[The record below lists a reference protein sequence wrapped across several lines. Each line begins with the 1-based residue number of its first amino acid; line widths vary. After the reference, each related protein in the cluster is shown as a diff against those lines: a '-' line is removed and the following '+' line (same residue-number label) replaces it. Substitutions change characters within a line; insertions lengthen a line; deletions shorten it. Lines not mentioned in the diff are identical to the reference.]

1 MNRHAPKTI
10 VRPGWFGT
18 AVAADGVRAYFDAQN
33 EQLINS
39 DVKPGAVFIGDSITQ
54 LLEPNAFFPEAA
66 GILINRGIGGD
77 DSTYLRKR
85 FEADALQL
93 APELVVMLIGTNDM
107 GLRLELLN
115 DAITGTICDNVTVMA
130 AQANERHIRLA
141 IGSILPVW
149 GPAFYPVPEFTRR
162 RNAQVVACNSRL
174 LMIAQD
180 HRAIYVDYHAA
191 MLDENNQLRKNLSE
205 DGIHPNYDGFVV
217 MMGVLQKTLRRESV
231 FVLNKEGVSICGT

>member
-1 MNRHAPKTI
+1 MNSHAPKTI
-10 VRPGWFGT
+10 VRPGLFGT
-18 AVAADGVRAYFDAQN
+18 AVFADGWRPYFDAQN
-33 EQLINS
+33 EQFINS
-39 DVKPGAVFIGDSITQ
+39 GVRPGAVFIGDSITQ

-115 DAITGTICDNVTVMA
+115 DAITDTICDNISAMA
-130 AQANERHIRLA
+130 AQAKERHTRLA

-162 RNAQVVACNSRL
+162 RNAQIAACNSRL

-191 MLDENNQLRKNLSE
+191 MLDENNHLRRQLSD

-217 MMGVLQKTLRRESV
+217 MMAVLRETLHRERV
-231 FVLNKEGVSICGT
+231 FVLKKAGCG